1 MAKNRGHNEGSIFKR
16 GNNTWR
22 AQITIQ
28 GKRLSFNGKSKK
40 ECQEW
45 VKETLAQVDNGL
57 IYKSAKLTLEE
68 FMTDWLISVES
79 SLRPNTYKQYR
90 QITNQHILP
99 YLGKIKLK
107 DLNPADI
114 QQRYNNMVKQG
125 KGLRTVQITHAVI
138 HRALG
143 QAVKFGLISRN
154 PDDAT
159 TPPKPKPKEMKFY
172 DQDQV
177 QKLLLSAK
185 SSGDPNYSLYQLALS
200 TGMRQAEI
208 LGLRWTDLDI
218 EQRSLQVHRQ
228 LTRKKG
234 GGFEFTSPKTKAG
247 IRKLTLGQ
255 STLEILHDH
264 KQVQFL
270 QIQNAGDAWQDHD
283 LIFTTLI
290 GTPLDKYNLLKSFK
304 KLVRKIGLPQ
314 IRFHDLRHTAA
325 SLMLN
330 HGIPVIVV
338 SKRLGHSKPS
348 VTLDIYGHLI
358 PSKQQE
364 AALIMDELLSPIEV
378 QFSN

>member
-28 GKRLSFNGKSKK
+28 GQRLSFNGKTKK

-45 VKETLAQVDNGL
+45 VKVTLAQVDNGL
-57 IYKSAKLTLEE
+57 NFKGANLTLKE
-68 FMTDWLISVES
+68 FMTDWLVNVES

-99 YLGKIKLK
+99 YLGNFKLK
-107 DLNPADI
+107 DLNPQHI
-114 QQRYNNMVKQG
+114 QHRYNLMVKQG

-143 QAVKFGLISRN
+143 QAVKFGLIPRN

-159 TPPKPKPKEMKFY
+159 TPPKPKQKEMRFY
-172 DQDQV
+172 DRDQV
-177 QKLLLSAK
+177 HRLLISTKL
-185 SSGDPNYSLYQLALS
+185 SGDRLYPLYHFALS
-200 TGMRQAEI
+200 TGMRQSEI
-208 LGLRWTDLDI
+208 FGLKWTDLDFG
-218 EQRSLQVHRQ
+218 QGSLHVHRQ
-228 LTRKKG
+228 LTRIKG
-234 GGFEFTSPKTKAG
+234 GGFEFTAPKTKAG
-247 IRKLTLGQ
+247 IRKIALGP
-255 STLEILHDH
+255 STLQILKDHNKYQQMEIY
-264 KQVQFL
+264 K
-270 QIQNAGDAWQDHD
+270 IGDRWQDHG
-283 LIFTTLI
+283 LIFTTQI

-304 KLVRKIGLPQ
+304 KLIKKIGLPE

-330 HGIPVIVV
+330 QGIPTIVV

-348 VTLDIYGHLI
+348 ITLDIYGHLI
-358 PSKQQE
+358 PSKQHE

-378 QFSN
+378 NFSK